1 MTDDKISK
9 FCGMIAESFAKERF
23 AKAVLSAPRDKGSLL
38 QKILIRETVIKGV
51 RKLSF
56 TYRYKT
62 RDEVKN
68 YGPDEAETLIAA
80 ALEKEFKSANLFTL
94 DFDCAYPAMK
104 KTKAS
109 VQDKPDTAHDR
120 TKNRIV
126 KTDGKFYLHALGIT
140 DENGNVL
147 KTAQDKYKQIDK
159 YVEIVSALFKDLAK
173 DKEIRIADMGA
184 GKGYLTFALY
194 DYLSTEGWSVSMTGV
209 EYRADLV
216 TLCNKI
222 AKEAGFT
229 GLGFVEGIIGSYN
242 APLDV
247 LIALHACDTATD
259 DAIAAGV
266 KAGAKIIVVAPCC
279 HKQIRKEMEKGTG
292 SKNLSPILRHGIFM
306 ERTAEMVTDSIR
318 ALALEHAGYAV
329 KVFEFISDEHTP
341 KNAMITAVKAKQGR
355 KNKDALS
362 GIKTLKGVFGIEN
375 HFIEQALGLNNV
387 E

>member
-1 MTDDKISK
+1 M
-9 FCGMIAESFAKERF
+9 
-23 AKAVLSAPRDKGSLL
+23 SAPRDKAGSL
-38 QKILIRETVIKGV
+38 QKILVRETAIKGT

-68 YGPDEAETLIAA
+68 YDLGEAENLIAA
-80 ALEKEFKSANLFTL
+80 ALEKDFKAANLFTL
-94 DFDCAYPAMK
+94 DFDCAYPSLK

-109 VQDKPDTAHDR
+109 LQEKPDTAHDR

-126 KTDGKFYLHALGIT
+126 KTKDKVYLHALGIT
-140 DENGNVL
+140 DENGDVL

-159 YVEIVSALFKDLAK
+159 YVEIVSALFKDVPK
-173 DKEIRIADMGA
+173 DGAIRVADMGA

-194 DYLSTEGWSVSMTGV
+194 DYLASSGWNVRITGV
-209 EYRADLV
+209 EHRADLV
-216 TLCNKI
+216 ALCNKI
-222 AKEAGFT
+222 AKESGFS
-229 GLGFVEGIIGSYN
+229 GLDFVEGSIGSYKE
-242 APLDV
+242 PVDV

-266 KAGAKIIVVAPCC
+266 KAGADIIVVAPCC
-279 HKQIRKEMEKGTG
+279 HKQIRREMEKVEG
-292 SKNLSPILRHGIFM
+292 SGGLSSVLRHGIFM

-318 ALALEHAGYAV
+318 ALVLEYFGYGV

-341 KNAMITAVKAKQGR
+341 KNAMITAVRGKKNT
-355 KNKDALS
+355 KNKNALEK
-362 GIKTLKGVFGIEN
+362 IKSLKGVFGIN
-375 HFIEQALGLNNV
+375 RHFLEQALDLPPT